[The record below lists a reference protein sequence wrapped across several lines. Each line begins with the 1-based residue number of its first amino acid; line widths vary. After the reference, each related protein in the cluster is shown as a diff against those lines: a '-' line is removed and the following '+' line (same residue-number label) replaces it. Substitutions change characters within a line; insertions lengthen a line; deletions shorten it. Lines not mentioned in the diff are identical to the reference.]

1 MRIDLKTGKPVL
13 ANITGGLSGPAVK
26 PVGIRCVYQCARQV
40 NIPIIGV
47 GGIANSEDV
56 LEYLLAGASAVEVG
70 AMNFK
75 DPYICKKIIEDLP
88 ETLNKYGY
96 TSVHDVIERRQ
107 NEQNNYCIGFFKQ
120 GTGIRILRQFDEP
133 VYVKIGMELT
143 YACGLDIVKE
153 VKNMGHKIFLDLKL
167 HDIPNT
173 VKGGMKNLA
182 KLGVDIVNCHC
193 AGGIEMMKAAKQGI
207 LEGTPEGQQP
217 AKLIGVTV
225 LTSTSKESMNEELG
239 IPGEVIDT
247 VIHYAK
253 NAKEAGLD
261 GVVCSVHEAKAIH
274 EACGDD
280 FLTVTPGIRLAGN
293 SVDDQKRVATPE
305 FAKEQGCDMIVVGR
319 SITKSEDPKAT
330 YKAIE
335 EVME

>member
-1 MRIDLKTGKPVL
+1 
-13 ANITGGLSGPAVK
+13 
-26 PVGIRCVYQCARQV
+26 
-40 NIPIIGV
+40 
-47 GGIANSEDV
+47 
-56 LEYLLAGASAVEVG
+56 
-70 AMNFK
+70 
-75 DPYICKKIIEDLP
+75 
-88 ETLNKYGY
+88 
-96 TSVHDVIERRQ
+96 
-107 NEQNNYCIGFFKQ
+107 
-120 GTGIRILRQFDEP
+120 
-133 VYVKIGMELT
+133 
-143 YACGLDIVKE
+143 
-153 VKNMGHKIFLDLKL
+153 
-167 HDIPNT
+167 
-173 VKGGMKNLA
+173 
-182 KLGVDIVNCHC
+182 
-193 AGGIEMMKAAKQGI
+193 MMKAAKQGI
-207 LEGTPEGQQP
+207 LEGTPEGQEP

-319 SITKSEDPKAT
+319 SITKSKDPKAT

-335 EVME
+335 EVMG

>member
-1 MRIDLKTGKPVL
+1 MSKTIIALDFSNKEEVLNFLK
-13 ANITGGLSGPAVK
+13 
-26 PVGIRCVYQCARQV
+26 
-40 NIPIIGV
+40 
-47 GGIANSEDV
+47 
-56 LEYLLAGASAVEVG
+56 
-70 AMNFK
+70 
-75 DPYICKKIIEDLP
+75 
-88 ETLNKYGY
+88 
-96 TSVHDVIERRQ
+96 
-107 NEQNNYCIGFFKQ
+107 
-120 GTGIRILRQFDEP
+120 QFDEP

-143 YACGLDIVKE
+143 YACGLEIVKE
-153 VKNMGHKIFLDLKL
+153 VKEMGHNIFLDLKL

-207 LEGTPEGQQP
+207 LEGTPEGKQP
-217 AKLIGVTV
+217 AKVIGVTI

-239 IPGEVIDT
+239 IEGEVIDT

-274 EACGDD
+274 EACGND

-305 FAKEQGCDMIVVGR
+305 VAKEVGCDMIVVGR
-319 SITKSEDPKAT
+319 SITKSENPKET
-330 YKAIE
+330 YKQIE
-335 EVME
+335 EAMN

>member
-1 MRIDLKTGKPVL
+1 MSRTIVALDFSSK
-13 ANITGGLSGPAVK
+13 
-26 PVGIRCVYQCARQV
+26 
-40 NIPIIGV
+40 
-47 GGIANSEDV
+47 E
-56 LEYLLAGASAVEVG
+56 EV
-70 AMNFK
+70 MNFLAK
-75 DPYICKKIIEDLP
+75 
-88 ETLNKYGY
+88 
-96 TSVHDVIERRQ
+96 
-107 NEQNNYCIGFFKQ
+107 
-120 GTGIRILRQFDEP
+120 FDEP

-153 VKNMGHKIFLDLKL
+153 VKAAGHKVFLDLKL

-182 KLGVDIVNCHC
+182 RLGVDIVNCHC
-193 AGGIEMMKAAKQGI
+193 GGIEMMKAAKQGI

-225 LTSTSKESMNEELG
+225 LTSTSQEAMNEELG

-247 VIHYAK
+247 VVHYAK

-280 FLTVTPGIRLAGN
+280 FLTVTPGIRLANN

-305 FAKEQGCDMIVVGR
+305 YAKQQGCDMIVVGR
-319 SITKSEDPKAT
+319 SITKAENPYET
-330 YKAIE
+330 YQAIE
-335 EVME
+335 EAMN

>member
-1 MRIDLKTGKPVL
+1 MSRTIVALDFSSKEEVL
-13 ANITGGLSGPAVK
+13 NF
-26 PVGIRCVYQCARQV
+26 
-40 NIPIIGV
+40 
-47 GGIANSEDV
+47 
-56 LEYLLAGASAVEVG
+56 LA
-70 AMNFK
+70 K
-75 DPYICKKIIEDLP
+75 
-88 ETLNKYGY
+88 
-96 TSVHDVIERRQ
+96 
-107 NEQNNYCIGFFKQ
+107 
-120 GTGIRILRQFDEP
+120 FDEP

-143 YACGLDIVKE
+143 YACGLDMVRE
-153 VKNMGHKIFLDLKL
+153 VKAAGHKVFLDLKL

-182 KLGVDIVNCHC
+182 RLGVDIVNCHC

-207 LEGTPEGQQP
+207 IEGTPEGQEP

-225 LTSTSKESMNEELG
+225 LTSTSQEAMNEELG

-247 VIHYAK
+247 VVHYAR

-280 FLTVTPGIRLAGN
+280 FLTVTPGIRLANN

-305 FAKEQGCDMIVVGR
+305 YAKEQGCDMIVVGR
-319 SITKSEDPKAT
+319 SITKAENPYET
-330 YKAIE
+330 YRMIE
-335 EVME
+335 GAMN

>member
-1 MRIDLKTGKPVL
+1 MSRTIVALDFSSKEEVL
-13 ANITGGLSGPAVK
+13 NF
-26 PVGIRCVYQCARQV
+26 
-40 NIPIIGV
+40 
-47 GGIANSEDV
+47 
-56 LEYLLAGASAVEVG
+56 LA
-70 AMNFK
+70 K
-75 DPYICKKIIEDLP
+75 
-88 ETLNKYGY
+88 
-96 TSVHDVIERRQ
+96 
-107 NEQNNYCIGFFKQ
+107 
-120 GTGIRILRQFDEP
+120 FDEP

-143 YACGLDIVKE
+143 YACGLDMVKE
-153 VKNMGHKIFLDLKL
+153 VKAAGHKVFLDLKL

-182 KLGVDIVNCHC
+182 RLGVDIVNCHC

-207 LEGTPEGQQP
+207 IEGTPAGQEP

-225 LTSTSKESMNEELG
+225 LTSTSQEAMNQELG

-247 VIHYAK
+247 VVHYAK

-280 FLTVTPGIRLAGN
+280 FMTVTPGIRLANN

-305 FAKEQGCDMIVVGR
+305 YAKEQGCDMIVVGR
-319 SITKSEDPKAT
+319 SITKAENPYET
-330 YKAIE
+330 YRMIE
-335 EVME
+335 EAMN

>member
-1 MRIDLKTGKPVL
+1 MSKTIVALDFSSKEEVVQF
-13 ANITGGLSGPAVK
+13 LS
-26 PVGIRCVYQCARQV
+26 QF
-40 NIPIIGV
+40 NEPI
-47 GGIANSEDV
+47 
-56 LEYLLAGASAVEVG
+56 
-70 AMNFK
+70 
-75 DPYICKKIIEDLP
+75 
-88 ETLNKYGY
+88 
-96 TSVHDVIERRQ
+96 
-107 NEQNNYCIGFFKQ
+107 
-120 GTGIRILRQFDEP
+120 
-133 VYVKIGMELT
+133 YVKIGMELT

-153 VKNMGHKIFLDLKL
+153 VKAMGHKIFLDLKL

-207 LEGTPEGQQP
+207 IEGTPEGQEP

-225 LTSTSKESMNEELG
+225 LTSTSQEAMNEELG

-247 VIHYAK
+247 VVHYAR

-280 FLTVTPGIRLAGN
+280 FLTVTPGIRLANN

-305 FAKEQGCDMIVVGR
+305 YAKEQGCDMIVVGR
-319 SITKSEDPKAT
+319 SITKAENPYET
-330 YKAIE
+330 YRMIE
-335 EVME
+335 EAMN

>member
-1 MRIDLKTGKPVL
+1 MSKTIIALDFSNKEEVLNFLK
-13 ANITGGLSGPAVK
+13 
-26 PVGIRCVYQCARQV
+26 
-40 NIPIIGV
+40 
-47 GGIANSEDV
+47 
-56 LEYLLAGASAVEVG
+56 
-70 AMNFK
+70 
-75 DPYICKKIIEDLP
+75 
-88 ETLNKYGY
+88 
-96 TSVHDVIERRQ
+96 
-107 NEQNNYCIGFFKQ
+107 
-120 GTGIRILRQFDEP
+120 QFDEP

-143 YACGLDIVKE
+143 YACGLEIVKE
-153 VKNMGHKIFLDLKL
+153 VKDMGHNIFLDLKL

-207 LEGTPEGQQP
+207 LEGTHEGKQP
-217 AKLIGVTV
+217 AKVIGVTI

-239 IPGEVIDT
+239 IEGEVIDT

-274 EACGDD
+274 EACGND

-293 SVDDQKRVATPE
+293 SVDDQKRVSTPE
-305 FAKEQGCDMIVVGR
+305 VAKEVGCDMIVVGR
-319 SITKSEDPKAT
+319 SITKSENPKET
-330 YKAIE
+330 YKQIE
-335 EVME
+335 EAMN